1 MSVPASALYGSFLAI
16 ITIFLAMNVSRNR
29 GRAKAFFGH
38 GSDDALESA
47 IRAHGNAAEYV
58 PLGVVMLVIA
68 EIMGANAT
76 SMHGLGGTL
85 LIGRLASSHGILA
98 RVSATR
104 VIGALLTWLAI
115 LGAVAYVL
123 LLRFK

>member
-1 MSVPASALYGSFLAI
+1 MTVPASALYGSFLAI

-29 GRAKAFFGH
+29 GRAKTLYGH
-38 GSDDALESA
+38 GGDEGLENA

-58 PLGVVMLVIA
+58 PIGILMLVVA

-76 SMHGLGGTL
+76 SMHGLGGTM
-85 LIGRLASSHGILA
+85 LIGRIASTHGILT
-98 RVSATR
+98 RINGSR
-104 VIGALLTWLAI
+104 VIGALLTWLSV